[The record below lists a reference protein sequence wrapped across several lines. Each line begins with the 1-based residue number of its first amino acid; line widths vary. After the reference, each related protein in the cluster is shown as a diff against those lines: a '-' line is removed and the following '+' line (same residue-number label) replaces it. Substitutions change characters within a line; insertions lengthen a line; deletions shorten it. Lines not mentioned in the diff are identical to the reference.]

1 MVRLLQLA
9 LLFALT
15 TGVPAQT
22 VRTVPP
28 SPVAGQPFEITIS
41 GFWPTSTLPVVSDV
55 FLADSSTIVI
65 TLAVD
70 GGGDPETSPYI
81 ARAEIPALASGNY
94 AVRVRLAERG
104 GVVRVFATTFNFT
117 VGGNAPKLTIAP
129 PRGGISGG
137 TAVTITCPFTSCANA
152 QVLFGTK
159 AAESVTIDS
168 NRITAVTPSNS
179 IGPVHVT
186 VRAGSEERVHFSGFT
201 YLSPNEYDSVLLPSF
216 TGREIGGAFGSR
228 WVIEHGIF
236 NGNDVPLEPNLDFFH
251 TTSSAP
257 LPARAVSPVPTE
269 EPYTRGPN
277 WMIHVRRP
285 VSDNVRYSLR
295 VRDLSRA
302 ESTWGTELPVVR
314 ERDFTPRV
322 QLFDVPLQERFR
334 QTLRIYALPEGR
346 LCCNELAVR
355 FYTVHDGALLYETTV
370 KFREAEVGAGSRE
383 FPMQPE
389 TAEIDF
395 LGGIAQLAGKDR
407 VRVEVESAT
416 RKVWAYV
423 SVTNNET
430 QHVTVVSPQ

>member
-1 MVRLLQLA
+1 MVRLLHLA
-9 LLFALT
+9 FLLALT
-15 TGVPAQT
+15 TEVPAQT
-22 VRTVPP
+22 VRAVP
-28 SPVAGQPFEITIS
+28 STPVAGQPFEITIS

-70 GGGDPETSPYI
+70 GGGDPQTSPYI
-81 ARAEIPALASGNY
+81 ARAAIPALASGNY
-94 AVRVRLAERG
+94 SARVRLAER

-117 VGGNAPKLTIAP
+117 VSGNAPKLTLSTT
-129 PRGGISGG
+129 RGGISGG
-137 TAVTITCPFTSCANA
+137 TAVTINCPFASCANA

-159 AAESVTIDS
+159 AAESVTVDG
-168 NRITAVTPSNS
+168 NRLTAITPSNG
-179 IGPVHVT
+179 IGPVNVT
-186 VRAGSEERVHFSGFT
+186 LRAGSEERVHFSGFT

-251 TTSSAP
+251 TASTAP
-257 LPARAVSPVPTE
+257 LPTRAVSPIPTE
-269 EPYTRGPN
+269 EPYTRAPN
-277 WMIHVRRP
+277 WMVHVRRP

-314 ERDFTPRV
+314 ERDFTSRV

-355 FYTVHDGALLYETTV
+355 FYAMNQATPLHETTV
-370 KFREAEVGAGSRE
+370 TLREPEVGAGSRE

-389 TAEIDF
+389 TTEIDF
-395 LGGIAQLAGKDR
+395 LGGISQLAGHDR
-407 VRVEVESAT
+407 VRVEIESAT
-416 RKVWAYV
+416 RKIWAYV